1 MNSKTNSCSLWYGFI
16 FNLLVALCT
25 IGFMCYFF
33 HRFDSRLVSLERRV
47 WEKQRGGKLDTS
59 WNTGYFYQANS
70 NGEAVLRRKARKGGK
85 LKHLNT
91 ELGKI
96 LNKKERGSWSETG
109 ELWYW
114 KRLSLKH
121 MKGHWFYLTPY
132 QGVCLFTCLPT
143 DYVTLSRRETC
154 VQESNACHA
163 RGLVWNTR
171 ETYSLCFRSSTSTR
185 YRLLFKSSSFLLFF
199 FFFTKTWHVKRF
211 CKVKICVE
219 IIRLSRP
226 VPWTCLKLA
235 HDSRHKP

>member
-143 DYVTLSRRETC
+143 DYVTLWLCDSVSQGDVCSRVKRVSRTWLSVE
-154 VQESNACHA
+154 HA
-163 RGLVWNTR
+163 RD
-171 ETYSLCFRSSTSTR
+171 
-185 YRLLFKSSSFLLFF
+185 LLAMLSFQY
-199 FFFTKTWHVKRF
+199 
-211 CKVKICVE
+211 
-219 IIRLSRP
+219 
-226 VPWTCLKLA
+226 
-235 HDSRHKP
+235 